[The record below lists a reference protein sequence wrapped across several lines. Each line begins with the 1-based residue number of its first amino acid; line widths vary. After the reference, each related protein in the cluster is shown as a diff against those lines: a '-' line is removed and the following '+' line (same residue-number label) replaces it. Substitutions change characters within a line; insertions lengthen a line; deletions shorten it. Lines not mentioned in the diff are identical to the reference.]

1 MIENITGG
9 HKTKAMVVGDV
20 LVLSFPD
27 ANTPSVWRASLTE
40 AQGCFFEIES
50 DDVAQLFHLVQKK
63 GKTKEVITTFNS
75 RARAMNA
82 LIKATQALHKASKKC
97 HITGDSKGGKG
108 FPWGKI
114 LLLAVAIF
122 IIFSFLNS
130 VGRQGYIPS
139 QVQQTSGTN
148 TPQTQQTPI
157 NSENAPSGVP
167 VSADD
172 FLGE

>member
-9 HKTKAMVVGDV
+9 HRTKAMVVGDV

-27 ANTPSVWRASLTE
+27 ANTPSVWRASLSE

-50 DDVAQLFHLVQKK
+50 DDVAGLFHLVQKK
-63 GKTKEVITTFNS
+63 GKTKDIITTFSS

-82 LIKATQALHKASKKC
+82 LVKATQALHKASKKC
-97 HITGDSKGGKG
+97 HAAGLGRPSKG

-114 LLLAVAIF
+114 LLFIIVAF
-122 IIFSFLNS
+122 IIFSILNPI
-130 VGRQGYIPS
+130 GRQAYMPN
-139 QVQQTSGTN
+139 QAQQTGATG
-148 TPQTQQTPI
+148 PQTEQPAI